1 MFKNSNKE
9 LSVTWKIFVYFLAF
23 SLIMLIL
30 LWLFQI
36 VLLNDFYS
44 AIKTK
49 ELFSTAQNIE
59 KNIDSV
65 SLDTTIENIS
75 NRKDIC
81 ILLYKEPYELV
92 YSSEVQIN
100 CIVHK
105 IPSSI
110 LYSLS
115 LKSLNGTNQYFEQF
129 TPESSQKSYFASN
142 RKREIP
148 NSSLLIK
155 RFNDSKGET
164 YILILNSVIEP
175 VVSTTSTL
183 RSQLS
188 CITIIMLVL
197 SFILSLAISK
207 KISKPIININN
218 SAKKL
223 STEYNIK
230 FNDSGY
236 TEITELANTLTKASS
251 ELSKVENLRRELIAN
266 VSHDL
271 RTPLTMITG
280 YAEVMKDI
288 PGENTP
294 ENIQII
300 IDEAKRL
307 TSLVNDVVEMS
318 KNQNSEQELHLE
330 NFNLTECI
338 SKILERY
345 NKLTENDGYTITF
358 DKNEDVFVNADNL
371 KITQVIYNLINN
383 ALTYTGE
390 DKIVKIIQT
399 VNNGKVKVEIKDTG
413 EGINPDEI
421 DYVWDRYYKA
431 KGNHKRAQVGTG
443 LGLAIV
449 KGVLELHNAN
459 FGVKNDKDGGANF
472 WFELNII
479 N

>member
-1 MFKNSNKE
+1 MFKKTNKE
-9 LSVTWKIFVYFLAF
+9 LSVKWGIFTCFLTF
-23 SLIMLIL
+23 SLIMIFL

-36 VLLNDFYS
+36 VLLDDFYRT
-44 AIKTK
+44 IKTK
-49 ELFSTAQNIE
+49 ELFSTADTIE
-59 KNIDSV
+59 KSINSDF
-65 SLDTTIENIS
+65 LDTTIEGIS
-75 NRKDIC
+75 NRRDIC
-81 ILLYKEPYELV
+81 IMLYREPAELI
-92 YSSEVQIN
+92 YSSEVQMN
-100 CIVHK
+100 CIIHK

-115 LKSLNGTNQYFEQF
+115 EKSLGDKNHYFEQF
-129 TPESSQKSYFASN
+129 TPDGNQKSYFTAN
-142 RKREIP
+142 KKREIP
-148 NSSLLIK
+148 NSSLLVK
-155 RFNDSKGET
+155 RFVDANDNS

-175 VVSTTSTL
+175 VVSTTTTL

-207 KISKPIININN
+207 KISKPIVNINN

-236 TEITELANTLTKASS
+236 TEISELANTLTKASS

-318 KNQNSEQELHLE
+318 KNQNSVQELHLDD
-330 NFNLTECI
+330 FNLTECI

-345 NKLTENDGYTITF
+345 TKLTENDGYKIIF
-358 DKNEDVFVNADNL
+358 EKDKDVFVNADNL

-383 ALTYTGE
+383 ALTYTG
-390 DKIVKIIQT
+390 DDKVVKIVQT
-399 VNNGKVKVEIKDTG
+399 VNDGKVKIEIKDTG
-413 EGINPDEI
+413 DGINPDEI

-449 KGVLELHNAN
+449 KGVLELHKAN
-459 FGVKNDKDGGANF
+459 FGVKNDEGGGANF
-472 WFELNII
+472 WFELKTL
-479 N
+479 

>member
-1 MFKNSNKE
+1 MFKKTNKE
-9 LSVTWKIFVYFLAF
+9 LSVKWGIFTCFLTF
-23 SLIMLIL
+23 SLIMIFL

-36 VLLNDFYS
+36 VLLDDFYRT
-44 AIKTK
+44 IKTK
-49 ELFSTAQNIE
+49 ELFSTADTIE
-59 KNIDSV
+59 KSINSEF
-65 SLDTTIENIS
+65 LDTTIEGIS
-75 NRKDIC
+75 NRRDIC
-81 ILLYKEPYELV
+81 IILYKEPAELI
-92 YSSEVQIN
+92 YSSEVQMN
-100 CIVHK
+100 CIIHK

-115 LKSLNGTNQYFEQF
+115 EKSLGDKNHYFEQF
-129 TPESSQKSYFASN
+129 TPDGNQKSYFASN

-148 NSSLLIK
+148 NSSLLVK
-155 RFNDSKGET
+155 RFFDANNNS

-175 VVSTTSTL
+175 VVSTTTTL

-207 KISKPIININN
+207 KISKPIVNINN

-236 TEITELANTLTKASS
+236 TEISELANTLTKASS

-318 KNQNSEQELHLE
+318 KNQNSVQELHLE
-330 NFNLTECI
+330 DFNLTECI

-345 NKLTENDGYTITF
+345 TKLTQNDGYKIIF
-358 DKNEDVFVNADNL
+358 EKDKDVFVNADNL

-383 ALTYTGE
+383 ALTYTG
-390 DKIVKIIQT
+390 DDKVVKIVQT
-399 VNNGKVKVEIKDTG
+399 VNDGKVKIEIKDTG
-413 EGINPDEI
+413 DGINPDEI

-449 KGVLELHNAN
+449 KGVLELHKAN
-459 FGVKNDKDGGANF
+459 FGVKNDEGGGANF
-472 WFELNII
+472 WFELKTL
-479 N
+479 